1 MNPLLEKKL
10 SYQAKKRLPR
20 TSFAIPGKQ
29 DGVKGKYPIQD
40 ISHARNALSR
50 VSAHGTPEEKK
61 KVRAAVHRR
70 YPSIG
75 KDTHESIL
83 ANRLVDQLLG

>member
-1 MNPLLEKKL
+1 MNLFEKKL
-10 SYQAKKRLPR
+10 TYKAKKALPR

-40 ISHARNALSR
+40 IEHGRNALAR
-50 VSAHGTPEEKK
+50 VSAHGTPSEKK
-61 KVRAAVHRR
+61 QVRAAVHRR

-75 KDTHESIL
+75 KDRSESIL
-83 ANRLVDQLLG
+83 ANRLVDALLG